1 MQNRFLVG
9 IDDTDELD
17 WDVGTGK
24 LARRLSDDLAD
35 AFDIA
40 PAGVVRQQFLVDDR
54 VPYTTHNSGAC
65 LRFDASDGLVAEVV
79 AHVGDYLTENC
90 APNADPGL
98 CVAYRDDVP
107 ASIAEWGHRASEE
120 VLDAA
125 DARALAADH
134 DIFLDDY
141 GGTGDGVVGA
151 LAAVGR
157 TAEGDTGRF
166 VEYGRLRDYGDTVTV
181 PTLLADGIRVVN
193 GDGEPVETG
202 AVATHGWLRPQL
214 RAGEPTLPVER
225 DGDAYRPAN
234 LDQRGSH
241 P

>member
-1 MQNRFLVG
+1 MNHRLLVG

-24 LARRLSDDLAD
+24 LARRLLDDIAD
-35 AFDIA
+35 AFDL
-40 PAGVVRQQFLVDDR
+40 PPVGVVRQQFLVDDR

-65 LRFDASDGLVAEVV
+65 LRFDAPRGLVPEIVS
-79 AHVGDYLTENC
+79 HVGDYLTENC

-98 CVAYRDDVP
+98 CVAYRDDVAAP
-107 ASIAEWGHRASEE
+107 IVDWGHRASTD
-120 VLDAA
+120 VLDAT
-125 DARALAADH
+125 DARALADEH
-134 DIFLDDY
+134 DVFLDDY

-181 PTLLADGIRVVN
+181 RTLTADGIRVV
-193 GDGEPVETG
+193 DEDEQPLETG

-214 RAGEPTLPVER
+214 RDGHPTLPVEP
-225 DGDAYRPAN
+225 DGETYRPAN